1 MKPQI
6 TASSC
11 RPRSTLLIA
20 KAALL
25 FMSDTCPDFW
35 LLSKII
41 HSVFATR
48 AFKKKKSCTNHVVWN
63 NHPQALCALLCTF
76 ASLNILRLTITF
88 RGFCPQH
95 FGGDANH
102 CFHHQTKKCIPF
114 QFFAQKPT
122 LESGFSREIGIN
134 PPNSGRLDTLQG
146 FFGGP
151 ETCSPGKNRNL
162 GFSNCLKCI
171 EIINPTITTLF
182 FYRFKSFKIP
192 SGGPF

>member
-1 MKPQI
+1 MISQI
-6 TASSC
+6 TASSR
-11 RPRSTLLIA
+11 RPRSTSLIA

-41 HSVFATR
+41 HSVCNTCIQN
-48 AFKKKKSCTNHVVWN
+48 KESCTNHVVWN
-63 NHPQALCALLCTF
+63 NRPQALCALLCTF
-76 ASLNILRLTITF
+76 ASLKFLRLTITF

-122 LESGFSREIGIN
+122 LEFPSWTFREQISYFCQASFD
-134 PPNSGRLDTLQG
+134 PRCNS
-146 FFGGP
+146 
-151 ETCSPGKNRNL
+151 
-162 GFSNCLKCI
+162 
-171 EIINPTITTLF
+171 
-182 FYRFKSFKIP
+182 
-192 SGGPF
+192 